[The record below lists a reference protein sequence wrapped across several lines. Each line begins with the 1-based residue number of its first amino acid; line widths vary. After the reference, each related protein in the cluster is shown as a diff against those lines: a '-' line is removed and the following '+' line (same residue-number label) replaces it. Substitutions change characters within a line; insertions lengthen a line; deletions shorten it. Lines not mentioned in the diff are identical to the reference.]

1 MKKTVLYILGIT
13 FTAITLT
20 SCGTTKKGCGLTSD
34 AQQIEQTTS
43 TANSVIIAES

>member
-34 AQQIEQTTS
+34 AQKIEQTTS
-43 TANSVIIAES
+43 ATNAIVIAEA